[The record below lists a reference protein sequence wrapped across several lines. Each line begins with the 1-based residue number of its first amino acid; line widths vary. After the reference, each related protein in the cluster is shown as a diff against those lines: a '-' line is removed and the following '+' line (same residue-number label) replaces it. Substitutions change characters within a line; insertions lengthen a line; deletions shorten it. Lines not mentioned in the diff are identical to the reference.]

1 MGFIPN
7 TLPTLKSQ
15 RDLENVN
22 CIAAVS
28 LQHLYATKELP
39 FEALQSHEPTDRV
52 GTSIYIYDLRR

>member
-1 MGFIPN
+1 
-7 TLPTLKSQ
+7 
-15 RDLENVN
+15 
-22 CIAAVS
+22 VS